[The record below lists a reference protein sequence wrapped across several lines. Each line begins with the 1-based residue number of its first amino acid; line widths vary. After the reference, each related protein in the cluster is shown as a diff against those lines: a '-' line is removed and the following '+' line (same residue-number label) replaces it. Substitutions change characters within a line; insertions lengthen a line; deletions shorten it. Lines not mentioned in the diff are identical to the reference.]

1 MRVCGGGLGGGGAEM
16 MGKIRPQIFMALFML
31 SLITGYA
38 IFAGMVEIATGTVG
52 GLVALGM
59 KVLEND

>member
-1 MRVCGGGLGGGGAEM
+1 MDTVVAM
-16 MGKIRPQIFMALFML
+16 FPMGKLRPQIILAIALL
-31 SLITGYA
+31 GCSTGYA
-38 IFAGMVEIATGTVG
+38 IYADMVEVATGTIG

>member
-1 MRVCGGGLGGGGAEM
+1 M
-16 MGKIRPQIFMALFML
+16 MSKIRPQIFLALLML
-31 SLITGYA
+31 GCITGYA
-38 IFAGMVEIATGTVG
+38 VYAEMVEIATGTIG

>member
-1 MRVCGGGLGGGGAEM
+1 MI
-16 MGKIRPQIFMALFML
+16 GKLRPQIFMALLML
-31 SLITGYA
+31 SLITGYDIYA
-38 IFAGMVEIATGTVG
+38 DMVEIATGTVG

>member
-1 MRVCGGGLGGGGAEM
+1 VKRFGDADMI
-16 MGKIRPQIFMALFML
+16 GKIRPQIFLALLML
-31 SLITGYA
+31 GCITGYA
-38 IFAGMVEIATGTVG
+38 IQTDMVEVATGTIG